1 MKKEI
6 TTFVVKH
13 YGRTG
18 LLIRKHSPELLI
30 GTGVVAL
37 VGSTV
42 LACKATL
49 KAQDVIDEHERKLEK
64 VKAAEQLGVAE
75 EEYSKADRNRDIAVT
90 YAHTGVSFIKLYG
103 PSVTLGIFGIGCI
116 LGAHHIMKQRNLAAI
131 AAYKLVEEGFAQY
144 RKRVVE
150 ELGETKDR
158 QFKTGVREVEITE
171 PAYVDENGVKHKAE
185 KKKIEVIDPGSKSV
199 YARYFDENCKEFTNR
214 SDYNLM
220 RIKAQEDYFNN
231 MLKIRGHVFL
241 NEVYDSLGIERTKA
255 GQIVGWVFG
264 ANGDNMIDF
273 GIYSDSNKDFVNMK
287 TPNCLLDFN
296 VDGVVYDLI

>member
-49 KAQDVIDEHERKLEK
+49 KAQEVIDEHHRNLEK
-64 VKAAEQLGVAE
+64 IEAAKALGVSE
-75 EEYSKADRNRDIAVT
+75 EEYSNAEKGRDLLVT
-90 YAHTGVSFIKLYG
+90 YARTGVGFAKLYG
-103 PSVTLGIFGIGCI
+103 PSVSLGILGIGCI

-158 QFKTGVREVEITE
+158 QFKTGVREVEVVE

-185 KKKIEVIDPGSKSV
+185 KKTIEVIDPDHKSV
-199 YARYFDENCKEFTNR
+199 YARYYDENCKEWTNR

-241 NEVYDSLGIERTKA
+241 NEIYDQLGMERTKA

-264 ANGDNMIDF
+264 AGGDNIIDF
-273 GIYSDSNKDFVNMK
+273 GIYAECNKDFVNMK
-287 TPNCLLDFN
+287 TPNVLLDFN

>member
-6 TTFVVKH
+6 LTFVQRH

-18 LLIRKHSPELLI
+18 LLIKKHSPEILI

-49 KAQDVIDEHERKLEK
+49 KAQDVIDEHKEK
-64 VKAAEQLGVAE
+64 IETIKEASQYDNYDE
-75 EEYSKADRNRDIAVT
+75 ADKGKDLAVT
-90 YAHTGVSFIKLYG
+90 YAQTGFSFVKLYG
-103 PSVTLGIFGIGCI
+103 PSVTLGVLGIGCI

-131 AAYKLVEEGFAQY
+131 AAYKLLEQGFAEY
-144 RKRVVE
+144 RKRVVD

-158 QFKTGVREVEITE
+158 QFRTGVREVEITE

-185 KKKIEVIDPGSKSV
+185 KKKVEVIDPDHKSV

-231 MLKIRGHVFL
+231 MLRIRGHVFL
-241 NEVYDSLGIERTKA
+241 NEVYDSLGIERSKA
-255 GQIVGWVFG
+255 GQIVGWVLG
-264 ANGDNMIDF
+264 AGGDNQIDF
-273 GIYSDSNKDFVNMK
+273 GIYSECNKDFVNMK

>member
-6 TTFVVKH
+6 VTFVHKH

-18 LLIRKHSPELLI
+18 LLIKKHSPELLI

-49 KAQDVIDEHERKLEK
+49 KAQDIIDEHKSK
-64 VKAAEQLGVAE
+64 VEVIKQAS
-75 EEYSKADRNRDIAVT
+75 EYGEYTESDKGKDLAVT
-90 YAHTGVSFIKLYG
+90 YAQTGFDFVKLYG
-103 PSVTLGIFGIGCI
+103 PSVSLGILGIGCI
-116 LGAHHIMKQRNLAAI
+116 LGAHHVMKQRNLAAI

-158 QFKTGVREVEITE
+158 QFKTGVREVEVVE
-171 PAYVDENGVKHKAE
+171 LAYTDENGVKHKAE
-185 KKKIEVIDPGSKSV
+185 KKTIEVIDPDHKSV
-199 YARYFDENCKEFTNR
+199 YARYYDENCKEWTNR
-214 SDYNLM
+214 ADINLM
-220 RIKAQEDYFNN
+220 TIKARQDYFND

-241 NEVYDSLGIERTKA
+241 NEIYDQLGMDRTKA

-264 ANGDNMIDF
+264 ADGDNIIDF
-273 GIYSDSNKDFVNMK
+273 GIYAECNKDFVNMK

>member
-1 MKKEI
+1 MKKELV
-6 TTFVVKH
+6 TFVHKH

-18 LLIRKHSPELLI
+18 LLIKKHSPELLI
-30 GTGVVAL
+30 GTGVAAL

-49 KAQDVIDEHERKLEK
+49 KAQDIIDAHKEK
-64 VKAAEQLGVAE
+64 IETIKQAAEYG
-75 EEYSKADRNRDIAVT
+75 EYTETDKGKDLAVT
-90 YAHTGVSFIKLYG
+90 YAQTGFGFVKLYG
-103 PSVTLGIFGIGCI
+103 PSVSLGILGVGCI

-150 ELGETKDR
+150 ELGESKDH
-158 QFKTGVREVEITE
+158 QFKTGVREVEVVE

-185 KKKIEVIDPGSKSV
+185 KKTIEVIDPDHKSV
-199 YARYFDENCKEFTNR
+199 YARYYDDKCKEWTNR
-214 SDYNLM
+214 ADYNLM
-220 RIKAQEDYFNN
+220 TIRARQDYFND
-231 MLKIRGHVFL
+231 MLRIRGHVFL
-241 NEVYDSLGIERTKA
+241 NEVYDQLGMERTKA

-264 ANGDNMIDF
+264 GDGDNKIDF
-273 GIYSDSNKDFVNMK
+273 GLYAECNKDFVNMK